1 MDELNT
7 NNIPAESEEMQPC
20 GETTP
25 PEEPSA
31 PDACELLR
39 SAFPDID
46 IDAVRSLFPAES
58 GKIPTALECGILGEC
73 LRDGS
78 YFNRITARYGHVRI
92 CSPAAARW
100 FQSYI
105 GVRRPKREYI
115 MTDELSSASLRTHD
129 RRMPSPGDLVL
140 YVGDLPRNEKLEK
153 LTGVR
158 TFFGLNSIMNS
169 CTGVTLDLDSF
180 PPEAGV
186 SDFVSLLGVR
196 YLVADESTARKIVSL
211 AHDTSPLRACGIT
224 TVGVINSSGRLLLIR
239 SSCAEADLETDTL
252 MNISSSRMRDII
264 ITDDDWFFRGLTDTA
279 DALLDAVSRR
289 CNSVVVTGTPC
300 ADHAQMFAYRLGV
313 TAAERLLSVS
323 VCGSVQ
329 DGRKKKAPLFE
340 KSGNLLYAVRMDA
353 RSPERY
359 VNLLAGLLPAIYR
372 DIGSGTIA
380 SVCRVSESLGDTA
393 SSAAR
398 RCGDTMRFVPYAS
411 APSRLPEN
419 TLILETRLP
428 VSAEPLGYLL

>member
-1 MDELNT
+1 MTSEDRTTT
-7 NNIPAESEEMQPC
+7 NRVHLC
-20 GETTP
+20 GEIVSRPMMTH
-25 PEEPSA
+25 E
-31 PDACELLR
+31 
-39 SAFPDID
+39 I
-46 IDAVRSLFPAES
+46 
-58 GKIPTALECGILGEC
+58 CGEGFYEVLVSVP
-73 LRDGS
+73 R
-78 YFNRITARYGHVRI
+78 
-92 CSPAAARW
+92 
-100 FQSYI
+100 
-105 GVRRPKREYI
+105 
-115 MTDELSSASLRTHD
+115 LSSQRD
-129 RRMPSPGDLVL
+129 
-140 YVGDLPRNEKLEK
+140 
-153 LTGVR
+153 
-158 TFFGLNSIMNS
+158 
-169 CTGVTLDLDSF
+169 
-180 PPEAGV
+180 
-186 SDFVSLLGVR
+186 
-196 YLVADESTARKIVSL
+196 
-211 AHDTSPLRACGIT
+211 
-224 TVGVINSSGRLLLIR
+224 VI
-239 SSCAEADLETDTL
+239 
-252 MNISSSRMRDII
+252 
-264 ITDDDWFFRGLTDTA
+264 
-279 DALLDAVSRR
+279 
-289 CNSVVVTGTPC
+289 P
-300 ADHAQMFAYRLGV
+300 V